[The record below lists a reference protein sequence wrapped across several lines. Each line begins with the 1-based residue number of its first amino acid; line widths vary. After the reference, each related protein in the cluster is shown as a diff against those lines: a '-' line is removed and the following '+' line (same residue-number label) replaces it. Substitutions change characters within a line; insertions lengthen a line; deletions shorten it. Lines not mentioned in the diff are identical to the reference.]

1 MNYFPFYMETSNRT
15 ILVVGGGRMAY
26 KKLRTLLQYEMQIHL
41 VAKELSDVM
50 ACLVE
55 EHTDRVEVSLRA
67 YKDKDL
73 NTVDY
78 VVVATSDEGLNHW
91 IAKSCRERR
100 IPVNVAKNREES
112 TFIMPAVLHQGG
124 IDIAVSTGG
133 ESPIAACYVRKKIEQ
148 HIPERLGELVALL
161 GEYRDYVQMEIEDEE
176 MRKEAFECLL
186 GIGIVNDCVLNK
198 ETIAD
203 VVKHLKNEGKA
214 E

>member
-15 ILVVGGGRMAY
+15 ILVVGGGRRAY
-26 KKLRTLLQYEMQIHL
+26 KKLQTLLQYEMKIHL
-41 VAKELSDVM
+41 VTKELSDVV
-50 ACLVE
+50 ACLVKQ
-55 EHTDRVEVSLRA
+55 HMDRVEVSIRA

-73 NTVDY
+73 NMVDY

-133 ESPIAACYVRKKIEQ
+133 ESPITACYVRKKIEQ
-148 HIPERLGELVALL
+148 QLPERLGELVTVL
-161 GEYRDYVQMEIEDEE
+161 GECRDYVQMEIENEE

-186 GIGIVNDCVLNK
+186 SIGMVNDCMLTK
-198 ETIAD
+198 EIVED
-203 VVKHLKNEGKA
+203 VVKHLKNESMN